1 MSQPPD
7 DNLLRAFDE
16 ARFGSSR
23 TLNLREGPTGDE
35 AARRA
40 EAWLRE
46 RQVTEAGE
54 EVLVITGR
62 GKGSEDGVPVIR
74 EAIVRLIPMLRRN
87 GVIAEAREHTAGAF
101 IMRLASL
108 RELVDAPRRNR
119 RRTPPPRPRDPAV
132 LQGLDPVTR
141 VALQRL
147 AEFALDAFGV
157 SHKTPSFI
165 SDEMVRQF
173 TRLVGNLPDTPD
185 RDERLKR
192 AIDAALAE
200 YEG

>member
-1 MSQPPD
+1 MSPPPD
-7 DNLLRAFDE
+7 GNLLRAFDE
-16 ARFGSSR
+16 ARFGPSR
-23 TLNLREGPTGDE
+23 TLNLRESPTGDD

-46 RQVTEAGE
+46 RQVSEAGE

-74 EAIVRLIPMLRRN
+74 EAIVRLIPVLRRH
-87 GVIAEAREHTAGAF
+87 GVIADAREHTAGAF
-101 IMRLASL
+101 IIRLASL

-119 RRTPPPRPRDPAV
+119 RRTPAPRPRDPAV

-141 VALQRL
+141 MALQRL

-157 SHKTPSFI
+157 SQKKPSFI

-185 RDERLKR
+185 RDERLRK